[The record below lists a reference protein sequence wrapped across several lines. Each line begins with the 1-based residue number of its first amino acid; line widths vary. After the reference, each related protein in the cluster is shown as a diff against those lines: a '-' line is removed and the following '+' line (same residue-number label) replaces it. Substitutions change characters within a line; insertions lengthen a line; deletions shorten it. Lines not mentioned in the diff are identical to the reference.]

1 LVKVKV
7 LYFASLRERVG
18 KGSEEIDLPAGVATL
33 GELRGHLIARG
44 GVWETSLGGNKSVRM
59 AVNQDMV
66 PLSASHTAAINA
78 GDEIAFFPPVTGG

>member
-7 LYFASLRERVG
+7 LFFASLREQLG
-18 KGSEEIDLPAGVATL
+18 TAGEEIELPAGVATVAA
-33 GELRGHLIARG
+33 LRGHLARRG
-44 GVWETSLGGNKSVRM
+44 GPWEGALAEKKNVRA

-66 PLSASHTAAINA
+66 KPGAPIRA